1 MKMLLLRCWTR
12 REAIASAALWTP
24 IRSNAASAHTQQ
36 QTTAYHQQQ
45 LTPPLPQP
53 APHDNVF
60 AKILNGELPADVV
73 DQDDVLFSFRD
84 VRPAAPIHLLVI
96 PKHYVRDA
104 SVLLPTDAPLVRAM
118 EHEARRLVRADVG
131 DAYDD
136 KELLLGF
143 HWPPWYSVPW
153 LHLHAIYPR
162 SKMTRRYK
170 YTPFSFYTPERV
182 LRRLER

>member
-1 MKMLLLRCWTR
+1 MKMRQCWTR
-12 REAIASAALWTP
+12 REAIASAALWMP
-24 IRSNAASAHTQQ
+24 MRSNAASNTPLAS
-36 QTTAYHQQQ
+36 AACYHQ
-45 LTPPLPQP
+45 LTPPLLQP
-53 APHDNVF
+53 APHNVF
-60 AKILNGELPADVV
+60 AKILSGELPADVV
-73 DQDDVLFSFRD
+73 DQNDMLFSFRD
-84 VRPAAPIHLLVI
+84 IRPAAPIHLLVI

-104 SVLLPTDAPLVRAM
+104 SMLLPTDAPLVRAM
-118 EHEARRLVRADVG
+118 EHEARRLVRVDVG